1 LCKNKLKGAA
11 PIGKFFVKAKTNN
24 QKGATPMQSKLK
36 PSQQKSKLID
46 QIISNKA
53 YGGFEDFVT
62 ASVEHVLQEALEGE
76 VTDHLGRQ
84 WYQPQKTE
92 HKSKAGYRNGYYPR
106 SAKTSEGRLHF
117 QVPRVRDSE
126 EPFES
131 EILKRLDSLE
141 DRIKD
146 LATEM
151 YVRGLST
158 RDIEATFNYERDK
171 PLLSRNQ
178 VSEITD
184 SLYAEYES
192 FQQRDLSGYDVV
204 YLFVDGVYEAVRRYT
219 RNQAILVAWGV
230 CSNGEKVLLHMS
242 AAGEENE
249 AAWALMFNEMLDRG
263 LRQPLLVT
271 SDGHKGLVK
280 AITRSFP
287 RAKRQR
293 CLAHK
298 MRNLISKVPMD
309 VQKEIKA
316 HAHTIYYANEQ
327 SSAETL
333 ASMFI
338 ERYAEKYPA
347 MIKCFQEDYEAC
359 LIQLE
364 FPLGHRRIIRT
375 TNLIERSF
383 VEEKRRTKIIPQH
396 QNEKGAM
403 KLVFGVLLRASQNWQ
418 RITMKE
424 LDLVMLRNIRQT
436 IVPEIELEEKLSYE
450 WAA

>member
-1 LCKNKLKGAA
+1 LKGAA
-11 PIGKFFVKAKTNN
+11 PMGKFFVKAKTNN

-53 YGGFEDFVT
+53 YGGFEDLVT

-84 WYQPQKTE
+84 WYQPQKAE

-158 RDIEATFNYERDK
+158 RDIEATFNFERDK

-298 MRNLISKVPMD
+298 MRNLISKVPMC
-309 VQKEIKA
+309 Q
-316 HAHTIYYANEQ
+316 
-327 SSAETL
+327 
-333 ASMFI
+333 
-338 ERYAEKYPA
+338 
-347 MIKCFQEDYEAC
+347 
-359 LIQLE
+359 
-364 FPLGHRRIIRT
+364 HR
-375 TNLIERSF
+375 
-383 VEEKRRTKIIPQH
+383 
-396 QNEKGAM
+396 
-403 KLVFGVLLRASQNWQ
+403 
-418 RITMKE
+418 
-424 LDLVMLRNIRQT
+424 D
-436 IVPEIELEEKLSYE
+436 
-450 WAA
+450 